1 MNSNDLMY
9 MLSPS
14 VDELQL
20 LIYDFYDH
28 AYTSF
33 AFSEWATRISH
44 LGAHLCPHIRFLS
57 VGGIGPLILA
67 DTSVLTYF
75 TNLHQLTLTQQ
86 AFDCR
91 CI

>member
-14 VDELQL
+14 LDELQL
-20 LIYDFYDH
+20 LVYDFYDH

-33 AFSEWATRISH
+33 AFSEWAARIFH
-44 LGAHLCPHIRFLS
+44 LSAHLCPHIRFLS
-57 VGGIGPLILA
+57 VGGMGPLILG

-75 TNLHQLTLTQQ
+75 ANLHQLTLTQQ
-86 AFDCR
+86 AFDCT
-91 CI
+91 